1 MAQMRKSP
9 QAFRTISEVA
19 ETLDIPAH
27 VLRFWE
33 SRFPQLRPMKSSGGR
48 RYYRPDD
55 VDLLRGIRELLYDDG
70 MTIKGV
76 QKILR
81 EQGQKAVIARGRKD
95 EEDEDLQEDLPTGET
110 SADAASE
117 RAATLRDMPVAGTT
131 PGRAGPANAPK
142 PEAKA
147 EAKAEAE
154 AKPEDRPGPSGMEG
168 AENIWDDSDLVDE
181 LDTEPAEAAPPP
193 SEPQA
198 AERRTLIADAVRR
211 LGEIRDRILHD
222 LDD

>member
-1 MAQMRKSP
+1 MKKSP

-55 VDLLRGIRELLYDDG
+55 VDLLRGIRELLYEDG

-76 QKILR
+76 QKIFR
-81 EQGQKAVIARGRKD
+81 EQGQRAVIDRGRTK
-95 EEDEDLQEDLPTGET
+95 
-110 SADAASE
+110 SADEMPTKPDTDTADAQPARSAA
-117 RAATLRDMPVAGTT
+117 AGHEELWDDNDLIDDLE
-131 PGRAGPANAPK
+131 PQAGPK
-142 PEAKA
+142 ITA
-147 EAKAEAE
+147 EPRRRASAQ
-154 AKPEDRPGPSGMEG
+154 RPADG
-168 AENIWDDSDLVDE
+168 AAL
-181 LDTEPAEAAPPP
+181 PAEALAADALPADALPADALP
-193 SEPQA
+193 ADALPA
-198 AERRTLIADAVRR
+198 AERLTLIEDAIGRLESVRA
-211 LGEIRDRILHD
+211 RILRE